1 MHLAILSRGTGWHV
15 ADLVRAAEE
24 LNHRAT
30 AVDFRVISDQSLA
43 LFDAALIRT
52 MPAGSLEQIIFR
64 MDLLHAAV
72 NDGMPVWNPPKA
84 AETCVDKFLTTH
96 RLQLA
101 GLPTPKTCTCQR
113 TDDAMAAFESLG
125 GITVVKPLFGAEG
138 RGILKIDDADLAWRT
153 FQAIEQTGGV
163 IYLQEFIRHPGWDV
177 RVFVLR
183 GRILAAMKRSNVN
196 DWRTNVARGGTA
208 EPYELSAAESELAIR
223 ACEATGAIYAGI
235 DLLPMPNGEWTVIE
249 VNAVPGWRALAPVC
263 GIDIAK
269 RIIAEFTT

>member
-1 MHLAILSRGTGWHV
+1 MQIAILSRGTGWHV
-15 ADLVRAAEE
+15 ADLVRAAGEMG
-24 LNHRAT
+24 HRGV
-30 AVDFRVISDQSLA
+30 AVDFRTLSDQSLA
-43 LFDAALIRT
+43 HFDAALIRT
-52 MPAGSLEQIIFR
+52 MPAGSLEQIVFR

-72 NDGMPVWNPPKA
+72 NDGMPIWNPPRA

-101 GLPTPKTCTCQR
+101 GMPTPKTYTCQR
-113 TDDAMAAFESLG
+113 TNDAMAAFETLG
-125 GITVVKPLFGAEG
+125 GIAVVKPLFGSEG

-153 FQAIEQTGGV
+153 FQAIELTGGV

-183 GRILAAMKRSNVN
+183 GRILASMKRSNRL

-208 EPYELSAAESELAIR
+208 EPYELALPERELAIR
-223 ACEATGAIYAGI
+223 ASEATGAIYSGV
-235 DLLPMPNGEWTVIE
+235 DLLPTPQGEWKVIE

-263 GIDIAK
+263 GIDIAS
-269 RIIAEFTT
+269 RILEAFTA

>member
-24 LNHRAT
+24 LSHRAT
-30 AVDFRVISDQSLA
+30 AVDFRAISDQSLA
-43 LFDAALIRT
+43 HFDAALIRT

-101 GLPTPKTCTCQR
+101 GLPTPKTYTCQR
-113 TDDAMAAFESLG
+113 TDDAMAAYESLG
-125 GITVVKPLFGAEG
+125 GIAVIKPLFGAEG
-138 RGILKIDDADLAWRT
+138 RGILKIEDADLAWRT

-208 EPYELSAAESELAIR
+208 EPYELAAAESELAIR

-235 DLLPMPNGEWTVIE
+235 DLLPMPNGEWTVLE

-269 RIIAEFTT
+269 RIITEFTT

>member
-15 ADLVRAAEE
+15 ADLVRAAEV
-24 LNHRAT
+24 LGHQAT
-30 AVDFRVISDQSLA
+30 AVDFRAISDQTLNQ
-43 LFDAALIRT
+43 FDAGLIRT

-72 NDGMPVWNPPKA
+72 DAGLPVWNPPKA
-84 AETCVDKFLTTH
+84 AEACVDKFLATH
-96 RLQLA
+96 RLRHA
-101 GLPTPKTCTCQR
+101 GLPTPMTYACQR
-113 TDDAMAAFESLG
+113 TDDAMAAFASLG
-125 GITVVKPLFGAEG
+125 SVAVVKPLFGSEG

-163 IYLQEFIRHPGWDV
+163 IYLQEFIHHPGWDV
-177 RVFVLR
+177 RAFVLR
-183 GRILAAMKRSNVN
+183 GRVLAAMKRSNRH
-196 DWRTNVARGGTA
+196 DWRTNVARGGAA
-208 EPYELSAAESELAIR
+208 EPFELTAIESELAIR
-223 ACEATGAIYAGI
+223 ACEATGAVYAGV
-235 DLLPMPNGEWTVIE
+235 DLLPTPNGEWTIVE

>member
-15 ADLVRAAEE
+15 ADLTRAAEE
-24 LNHRAT
+24 SGHRAT
-30 AVDFRVISDQSLA
+30 PVDFRSISDQSLKS
-43 LFDAALIRT
+43 FDAAFIRT

-96 RLQLA
+96 RLQMA
-101 GLPTPKTCTCQR
+101 GLPTPKTFACQR
-113 TDDAMAAFESLG
+113 TDDAMAAYQSLG
-125 GITVVKPLFGAEG
+125 GVAVVKPLFGSEG
-138 RGILKIDDADLAWRT
+138 RGILKIEDADLAWRT

-177 RVFVLR
+177 RAFVLR
-183 GRILAAMKRSNVN
+183 GRALAAMKRSNRH

-208 EPYELSAAESELAIR
+208 ERFELAAAERELAVR
-223 ACEATGAIYAGI
+223 ACEATGAIYAGV
-235 DLLPMPNGEWTVIE
+235 DLLPTPNGEWTVIE

-263 GIDIAK
+263 EIDIAK
-269 RIIAEFTT
+269 RIISEFTS